1 MKNKF
6 YVVDTNVLL
15 SAVFN
20 FESDAAKAVIH
31 IRNTGSILTSEE
43 IIKEYLNVFSRPKFD
58 KWISLETR
66 FRFIENI
73 IENSIRLKVTKTITA
88 CRDPKDDIYLSL
100 AVFAQANGIISGD
113 KDLLTLNPF
122 QRIPIINAT
131 SFLNSL

>member
-15 SAVFN
+15 SAAFN
-20 FESDAAKAVIH
+20 FESAAAKAVIH
-31 IRNTGSILTSEE
+31 IRNTGYILTSEE
-43 IIKEYLNVFSRPKFD
+43 IIKEYLSVFSRPKFD

-100 AVFAQANGIISGD
+100 AVFAQANCIISGD
-113 KDLLTLNPF
+113 KDLLTLHPF
-122 QRIPIINAT
+122 QNIPIINAT
-131 SFLNSL
+131 TFLNSL